1 MSIWTHREKDK
12 GYVIIRIDTE
22 NKDIEEEI
30 FETKHEETAAKL
42 EEIFAKIEHDFN
54 KREYAASIE
63 LSAMSKM
70 VEFYQKIIVDILE
83 DKLSNIDNMYALK
96 TMLKEIEQTL
106 QKSIVAV
113 EKAKEKQ
120 EVEKSN

>member
-42 EEIFAKIEHDFN
+42 EEIFAKMEHDFN
-54 KREYAASIE
+54 KREYTASIE

-113 EKAKEKQ
+113 EEAKEKQ
-120 EVEKSN
+120 EVKK